1 MQVLPLV
8 IRSCVYDFFI
18 VTLQQIVPFRFG
30 MDKNDNYYRQFKNE
44 LAQYIMDTSQQ
55 WTTVI
60 KPKDKLLSVDFKEIW
75 QYRDLMMLFV
85 KRNIITQYKQTILG
99 PLWYLI
105 QPLMTTIMYM
115 VVFGGIAKISTDG
128 LPQPLFYLAG
138 ISFWQYFSDCLT
150 KTSNTFV
157 NNAGIFGKV
166 YFPRLITPLSDV
178 ISNLVRFGIQ
188 FGLFLCVYAYYMIFT
203 DAPIHTNWYAL
214 LIPILVMML
223 AGLSLG
229 FGILFSSMTTKYR
242 DLQLLLSFFVSLWM
256 YATPVIYPLSTITNP
271 KLLLVMQLNPL
282 TGIVEFFKYGML
294 GVGCHEWWM
303 LGYSF
308 GFMVVLLI
316 TGVVVFNKVQRSFMD
331 TV

>member
-1 MQVLPLV
+1 MAETQE
-8 IRSCVYDFFI
+8 
-18 VTLQQIVPFRFG
+18 
-30 MDKNDNYYRQFKNE
+30 K
-44 LAQYIMDTSQQ
+44 
-55 WTTVI
+55 WTTEI
-60 KPKDKLLSVDFKEIW
+60 RPKDSLLSIDFKEIW
-75 QYRDLMMLFV
+75 RYRDLMMLFV
-85 KRNIITQYKQTILG
+85 KRNIITQYKQTVLG
-99 PLWYLI
+99 PLWFVI
-105 QPLMTTIMYM
+105 QPLMTTVMYM

-138 ISFWQYFSDCLT
+138 ISFWQYFADCLT

-157 NNAGIFGKV
+157 SNAGIFGKV
-166 YFPRLITPLSDV
+166 YFPRLVTPLSDV

-188 FGLFLCVYAYYMIFT
+188 FGLFLIVFLYYVIFT
-203 DAPIHTNWYAL
+203 DTVIQPNWYAL
-214 LIPILVMML
+214 LFPVLVAML
-223 AGLSLG
+223 AGLALG

-256 YATPVIYPLSTITNP
+256 YATPVIYPLSTITNE

-294 GVGCHEWWM
+294 GVGNHDWWM

-308 GFMVVLLI
+308 GFMVVLLAVGI
-316 TGVVVFNKVQRSFMD
+316 VVFNKVQKSFMD

>member
-1 MQVLPLV
+1 MH
-8 IRSCVYDFFI
+8 ICKKNCTFAENFI
-18 VTLQQIVPFRFG
+18 
-30 MDKNDNYYRQFKNE
+30 
-44 LAQYIMDTSQQ
+44 IMATKEQG
-55 WTTVI
+55 WTTEI
-60 KPKDKLLSVDFKEIW
+60 RPKDSLLSVDFKEIW
-75 QYRDLMMLFV
+75 RYRDLMMLFV

-99 PLWYLI
+99 PLWYVI
-105 QPLMTTIMYM
+105 QPLMTTVMYM

-157 NNAGIFGKV
+157 TNASIFGKV
-166 YFPRLITPLSDV
+166 YFPRLVTPLSDV

-188 FGLFLCVYAYYMIFT
+188 FALFIAVYIYYWLFT
-203 DAPIHTNWYAL
+203 DVVIQPNLYAL
-214 LIPILVMML
+214 LFPFLVVIL
-223 AGLSLG
+223 AGLALG

-256 YATPVIYPLSTITNP
+256 YATPVIYPLSTISNDT
-271 KLLLVMQLNPL
+271 LRVVMQLNPL

-294 GVGCHEWWM
+294 GVGYHEWWM
-303 LGYSF
+303 LGYSC
-308 GFMVVLLI
+308 GFMVVLLAI
-316 TGVVVFNKVQRSFMD
+316 GIVVFNKVQKSFMD

>member
-1 MQVLPLV
+1 MTEIEQ
-8 IRSCVYDFFI
+8 
-18 VTLQQIVPFRFG
+18 G
-30 MDKNDNYYRQFKNE
+30 
-44 LAQYIMDTSQQ
+44 
-55 WTTVI
+55 WTTEI
-60 KPKDKLLSVDFKEIW
+60 RPKDSLLSVDFKEIW
-75 QYRDLMMLFV
+75 RYRDLMMLFV
-85 KRNIITQYKQTILG
+85 KRNIITQYKQTVLG
-99 PLWYLI
+99 PLWFLI

-138 ISFWQYFSDCLT
+138 ISFWQYFADCLN

-157 NNAGIFGKV
+157 SNAGIFGKV
-166 YFPRLITPLSDV
+166 YFPRLVTPLSDV

-188 FGLFLCVYAYYMIFT
+188 FGLFLLVYAYYILFT
-203 DAPIHTNWYAL
+203 DVQIHTNWYVL
-214 LIPILVMML
+214 MLPILVMML
-223 AGLSLG
+223 AGLALG

-271 KLLLVMQLNPL
+271 TLRLVMQLNPL

-294 GVGCHEWWM
+294 GVGVHDWWM

-308 GFMVVLLI
+308 GFMVVLLAVGI
-316 TGVVVFNKVQRSFMD
+316 VVFNKVQKSFMD

>member
-1 MQVLPLV
+1 M
-8 IRSCVYDFFI
+8 
-18 VTLQQIVPFRFG
+18 
-30 MDKNDNYYRQFKNE
+30 
-44 LAQYIMDTSQQ
+44 IMAEKEQG
-55 WTTVI
+55 WTTEI
-60 KPKDKLLSVDFKEIW
+60 RPKDKLLSVDFKEIW

-99 PLWYLI
+99 PLWYVI
-105 QPLMTTIMYM
+105 QPMMTTVMYM

-138 ISFWQYFSDCLT
+138 ISFWQYFADCLT

-166 YFPRLITPLSDV
+166 YFPRLVTPLSDV

-188 FGLFLCVYAYYMIFT
+188 FALFLIVYLYYFIFT
-203 DAPIHTNWYAL
+203 DANIQPNLYAL
-214 LIPILVMML
+214 LFPILVVML
-223 AGLSLG
+223 AGLALG

-256 YATPVIYPLSTITNP
+256 YATPVIYPLSTITNDT
-271 KLLLVMQLNPL
+271 LRMVMQLNPL

-294 GVGCHEWWM
+294 GVGNHEWWM

-308 GFMVVLLI
+308 GFMVVLLAI
-316 TGVVVFNKVQRSFMD
+316 GIVVFNKVQKSFMD

>member
-1 MQVLPLV
+1 MADIQ
-8 IRSCVYDFFI
+8 
-18 VTLQQIVPFRFG
+18 
-30 MDKNDNYYRQFKNE
+30 DN
-44 LAQYIMDTSQQ
+44 

-60 KPKDKLLSVDFKEIW
+60 RPKDKLLSVDFKEIW
-75 QYRDLMMLFV
+75 RYRDLLMLFV

-105 QPLMTTIMYM
+105 QPLMTTVMYM

-138 ISFWQYFSDCLT
+138 I
-150 KTSNTFV
+150 
-157 NNAGIFGKV
+157 FGKV

-178 ISNLVRFGIQ
+178 VSNLVRFGIQ
-188 FGLFLCVYAYYMIFT
+188 FGLFLCVYAYYAIFT
-203 DAPIHTNWYAL
+203 DVQIHPNWYAL
-214 LIPILVMML
+214 MVPVLVVML
-223 AGLSLG
+223 AGLALG

-294 GVGCHEWWM
+294 GVGCHDWWM

-308 GFMVVLLI
+308 VFMVILL
-316 TGVVVFNKVQRSFMD
+316 GVGIIVFNKVQRSFMD

>member
-1 MQVLPLV
+1 MHKCFFYQEKAVPL
-8 IRSCVYDFFI
+8 SLD
-18 VTLQQIVPFRFG
+18 
-30 MDKNDNYYRQFKNE
+30 MEK
-44 LAQYIMDTSQQ
+44 
-55 WTTVI
+55 WTTEI
-60 KPKDKLLSVDFKEIW
+60 KPKNGLLAIDFKEIW
-75 QYRDLMMLFV
+75 QYRDLCTLFV
-85 KRNIITQYKQTILG
+85 KRDIITQYKQTVLG

-105 QPLMTTIMYM
+105 QPLMTTVMYM

-138 ISFWQYFSDCLT
+138 ICFWQYFADCLT

-166 YFPRLITPLSDV
+166 YFPRLITPISTV
-178 ISNLVRFGIQ
+178 ISNLVRFVIQ
-188 FGLFLCVYAYYMIFT
+188 FGLFLVVYLYYIIFT
-203 DAPIHTNWYAL
+203 DVTIQTNWYAL
-214 LIPILVMML
+214 LLPVLVLML
-223 AGLSLG
+223 AGLALG

-271 KLLLVMQLNPL
+271 TLRLVMSLNPL
-282 TGIVEFFKYGML
+282 TALVEAFKYGML
-294 GVGCHEWWM
+294 GVGEFSWTM

-308 GFMVVLLI
+308 GFMAVLLAI
-316 TGVVVFNKVQRSFMD
+316 GIIVFNKVQRSFMD

>member
-1 MQVLPLV
+1 MAEIEQ
-8 IRSCVYDFFI
+8 
-18 VTLQQIVPFRFG
+18 G
-30 MDKNDNYYRQFKNE
+30 
-44 LAQYIMDTSQQ
+44 
-55 WTTVI
+55 WTTEI
-60 KPKDKLLSVDFKEIW
+60 RPKDSLLSVDFKEIW
-75 QYRDLMMLFV
+75 RYRDLMMLFV
-85 KRNIITQYKQTILG
+85 KRNIITQYKQTVLG
-99 PLWYLI
+99 PLWFLI
-105 QPLMTTIMYM
+105 QPLMTTVMYM

-138 ISFWQYFSDCLT
+138 ISFWQYFADCLN

-157 NNAGIFGKV
+157 SNAGIFGKV
-166 YFPRLITPLSDV
+166 YFPRLVTPLSDV

-188 FGLFLCVYAYYMIFT
+188 FGLFLLVYAYYILFT
-203 DAPIHTNWYAL
+203 DVQIHTNWYVL
-214 LIPILVMML
+214 MLPILVMML
-223 AGLSLG
+223 AGLALG

-271 KLLLVMQLNPL
+271 TLRLVMQLNPL

-294 GVGCHEWWM
+294 GVGVHDWWM

-308 GFMVVLLI
+308 GFMVVLLAI
-316 TGVVVFNKVQRSFMD
+316 GIVVFNKVQKSFMD

>member
-1 MQVLPLV
+1 MQEF
-8 IRSCVYDFFI
+8 DE
-18 VTLQQIVPFRFG
+18 
-30 MDKNDNYYRQFKNE
+30 K
-44 LAQYIMDTSQQ
+44 
-55 WTTVI
+55 WTTEI
-60 KPKDKLLSVDFKEIW
+60 RPKDKLLSVDFKEIW
-75 QYRDLMMLFV
+75 RYRDLMMLFV

-99 PLWYLI
+99 PLWYVI
-105 QPLMTTIMYM
+105 QPMMTTVMYM

-138 ISFWQYFSDCLT
+138 ISFWQYFADCLT

-166 YFPRLITPLSDV
+166 YFPRLVTPLSDV

-188 FGLFLCVYAYYMIFT
+188 LALFFVVYLYYVLCT
-203 DAPIHTNWYAL
+203 DVHIQPNAYAL
-214 LIPILVMML
+214 LFPFLIVLL
-223 AGLSLG
+223 AGLALG

-242 DLQLLLSFFVSLWM
+242 DLQLLLGFFVSLWM
-256 YATPVIYPLSTITNP
+256 YATPVIYPLSTITND
-271 KLLLVMQLNPL
+271 KLRLVMQLNPL

-294 GVGCHEWWM
+294 GVGAHDWWM

-308 GFMVVLLI
+308 AFMILLLSI
-316 TGVVVFNKVQRSFMD
+316 GIVVFNKVQKSFMD